1 MKINLWYNFFITYIS
16 VYADHYDLKMLCH
29 LILSLLADKCP
40 SAVLAGMLIGFQNHC
55 LKSEKKN
62 REFFFFLMRLHFI
75 MMFFLSTGFACG
87 TPAKNNKFQAKARC
101 SEARA

>member
-62 REFFFFLMRLHFI
+62 REFFFFFDASSFYHDVFLKYWIRLWNP
-75 MMFFLSTGFACG
+75 C
-87 TPAKNNKFQAKARC
+87 KKQ
-101 SEARA
+101 